1 MARIHEL
8 VVELLYRLRLYRLAY
23 RHAGRHL
30 PPHHWLNFHDEPD
43 VE

>member
-8 VVELLYRLRLYRLAY
+8 VVELLYRLRLAY
-23 RHAGRHL
+23 HHAGRHL